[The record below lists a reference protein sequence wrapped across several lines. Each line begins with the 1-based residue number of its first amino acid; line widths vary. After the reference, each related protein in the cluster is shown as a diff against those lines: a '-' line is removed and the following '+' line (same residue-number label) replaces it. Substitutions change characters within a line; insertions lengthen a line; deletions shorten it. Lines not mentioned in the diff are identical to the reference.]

1 MNMLPGFLE
10 LFGTPAIYHGSPCFL
25 AVTDATL
32 SLVKTIGLIVAAICF
47 CIVLYVKRKANKEGR
62 DVGLTMSKGSC
73 ALIGAV
79 LGMIAEYFILGQ
91 LEGEK
96 WEFNTF
102 TFLLLLPGAIIG
114 AVIGFATGQDNSTE
128 SKKDSQIGTL
138 QQDSATEIMNYK
150 KLLDEGVITQEEF
163 DKKKQEILE
172 RK

>member
-1 MNMLPGFLE
+1 MDISSGFLK
-10 LFGTPAIYHGSPCFL
+10 LFGTPAIYGSPCIL

-32 SLVKTIGLIVAAICF
+32 SLVKTISLIVAAVCF

-62 DVGLTMSKGSC
+62 DIGLTMSKGSC
-73 ALIGAV
+73 ALIGAI
-79 LGMIAEYFILGQ
+79 LGMITEYIILGQ

-114 AVIGFATGQDNSTE
+114 AVIGFATGQDKSTDR
-128 SKKDSQIGTL
+128 KNDSPSNP
-138 QQDSATEIMNYK
+138 QQDSTTELMNYK
-150 KLLDEGVITQEEF
+150 KLLDEGIITQEEF

>member
-1 MNMLPGFLE
+1 MNISSGFLK
-10 LFGTPAIYHGSPCFL
+10 LFGTPAIYGSPCIL

-32 SLVKTIGLIVAAICF
+32 SLVKTISLIVAAVCF

-62 DVGLTMSKGSC
+62 DIGLTMSKGSC
-73 ALIGAV
+73 ALIGAI
-79 LGMIAEYFILGQ
+79 LGMITEYIILGQ

-114 AVIGFATGQDNSTE
+114 AVIGFATGQDKSTDR
-128 SKKDSQIGTL
+128 KNDSPSNP
-138 QQDSATEIMNYK
+138 QQDSTTELMNYK
-150 KLLDEGVITQEEF
+150 KLLDEGIITQEEF